1 MKPWRSLVRWLVA
14 GALVAVAGAAAAAS
28 TTVDYGLFGTLHL
41 SRPATP
47 ATRMLLLFADGTG
60 WSARDDML
68 GAAFARAGALV
79 VGIDTRAYLARME
92 SIKDACSYPAGHVE
106 EVAHWIARHEGL
118 ASYSAPLLVG
128 DGAGASF
135 AYAVA
140 MQAPAGTFEGLVTLG
155 WRSALHLPK
164 PICAGDTGAMTRADG
179 AAGYRIMPVAR
190 PALPWWPRPFA
201 NGATID
207 GLGAPLAR
215 LRRWLGA
222 LWPPLAQ
229 RPPPVAAQDLY
240 RDWRARQDAATPA
253 LPDDVADLPLTEVEP
268 VGDASARIVIMLTG
282 DGGWAGLDRGVAQ
295 ALAARGMRVIGLST
309 LKFFWHTQT
318 PQASADAVARV
329 MAHYARGHDDARFVL
344 VGYSFGASL
353 VPVVLNRLPPA
364 LRSRVDLGVMI
375 SPDDSAV
382 FEIHVG
388 DWFGSTRHEGALPL
402 GPELDR
408 NTTPLLCV
416 QGADEDDSYC
426 RKPLPANVR
435 QASLPGGHH
444 YDGDYAALGD
454 LIARRASAGQTP

>member
-1 MKPWRSLVRWLVA
+1 
-14 GALVAVAGAAAAAS
+14 
-28 TTVDYGLFGTLHL
+28 
-41 SRPATP
+41 
-47 ATRMLLLFADGTG
+47 
-60 WSARDDML
+60 
-68 GAAFARAGALV
+68 
-79 VGIDTRAYLARME
+79 
-92 SIKDACSYPAGHVE
+92 
-106 EVAHWIARHEGL
+106 
-118 ASYSAPLLVG
+118 
-128 DGAGASF
+128 
-135 AYAVA
+135 
-140 MQAPAGTFEGLVTLG
+140 
-155 WRSALHLPK
+155 
-164 PICAGDTGAMTRADG
+164 
-179 AAGYRIMPVAR
+179 
-190 PALPWWPRPFA
+190 
-201 NGATID
+201 
-207 GLGAPLAR
+207 
-215 LRRWLGA
+215 
-222 LWPPLAQ
+222 
-229 RPPPVAAQDLY
+229 
-240 RDWRARQDAATPA
+240 
-253 LPDDVADLPLTEVEP
+253 
-268 VGDASARIVIMLTG
+268 
-282 DGGWAGLDRGVAQ
+282 
-295 ALAARGMRVIGLST
+295 
-309 LKFFWHTQT
+309 
-318 PQASADAVARV
+318 